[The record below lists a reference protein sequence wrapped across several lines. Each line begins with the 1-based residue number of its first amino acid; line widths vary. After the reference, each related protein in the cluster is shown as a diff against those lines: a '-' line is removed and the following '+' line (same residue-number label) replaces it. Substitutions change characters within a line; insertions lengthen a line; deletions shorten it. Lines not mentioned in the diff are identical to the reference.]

1 MSSNSRAFVRLTF
14 RRLTPQV
21 RPYATRDDVKA
32 TIRRAHAINTQ
43 VEHGGNADTTA
54 ADDGVDEND
63 EFSSRA
69 ALASATYA
77 SWLDANA
84 ERFSHA
90 QAASRVTASA
100 LNALVDEFAS
110 TTSALTQEHDA
121 FDACSRALD
130 DTRAVLTDVYDSAR
144 ALDALIHA
152 AADEDDA
159 GDDDARR
166 RTPS

>member
-1 MSSNSRAFVRLTF
+1 LSSNSRAFVRLTF
-14 RRLTPQV
+14 RRLAPQV

-32 TIRRAHAINTQ
+32 TIRRAHAINAH
-43 VEHGGNADTTA
+43 VNHGGTTDDVVD
-54 ADDGVDEND
+54 DDGVDEN

-130 DTRAVLTDVYDSAR
+130 DARAVLTDVYDSAR

-152 AADEDDA
+152 AVDVDEA

-166 RTPS
+166 QMPS